1 MVAKANTT
9 IDKKNI
15 AKTLYLS
22 NYTQEEIA
30 EKVGSS
36 RQTIARWIKQNGWE
50 ELRASASI
58 TPDKIIAN
66 FQRQIMEINNNIA
79 ERETG
84 KRFATVAESDTLVKL
99 AAAIQKLEQDI
110 GIADIVNVAIK
121 FTSWLRST
129 DIDMCKAISPFF
141 DTFIK
146 SQIKH

>member
-1 MVAKANTT
+1 M
-9 IDKKNI
+9 
-15 AKTLYLS
+15 S

-66 FQRQIMEINNNIA
+66 FQRQIMEINRNIE
-79 ERETG
+79 EREAG
-84 KRFATVAESDTLVKL
+84 QRFATPAESDTLVKL
-99 AAAIQKLEQDI
+99 AASINKLEQDV
-110 GIADIVNVAIK
+110 GISDIVNVAIK
-121 FTSWLRST
+121 FTNWLRAT
-129 DIDMCKAISPFF
+129 DVEVCKTISPYL

-146 SQIKH
+146 SQIKR